1 MIFNYNRDEGSD
13 VMKRYAIVHK
23 LDELSLN
30 IYERLRKELDDIYT
44 YDEENPELVISV
56 GGDGSMLYSVHKYEH
71 MLDEVSFIGLHSGT
85 LGFLTDY
92 QKEELDVFINDLKT
106 KEIEY
111 YNRHLLQVKIG
122 DEIYHALNEFRIEN
136 NMRAQ
141 VLDVYINDEYLE
153 TFRGNGLCVSTT
165 SGSTAYNKSLGGA
178 ILYSDVGMM
187 QLSEIAGIHHN
198 AYRSLGSSLVLDKK
212 YTIRFESLDYK
223 HAVLGIDHLVLDL
236 KQPSS
241 IEVKVAMKTARFA
254 ELKQV
259 SLIER
264 LKRAYL

>member
-1 MIFNYNRDEGSD
+1 
-13 VMKRYAIVHK
+13 
-23 LDELSLN
+23 
-30 IYERLRKELDDIYT
+30 
-44 YDEENPELVISV
+44 
-56 GGDGSMLYSVHKYEH
+56 
-71 MLDEVSFIGLHSGT
+71 MLDKVSFIGLHSGT

-92 QKEELDVFINDLKT
+92 QKEELDTFISDLKC
-106 KEIEY
+106 KDMQY
-111 YNRHLLQVKIG
+111 YHRHLLEVKIG
-122 DEIYHALNEFRIEN
+122 DDIYHALNEFRIEN

-141 VLDVYINDEYLE
+141 VLDVYIDNEYLE
-153 TFRGNGLCVSTT
+153 TFRGNGLCISTA

-178 ILYSDVGMM
+178 ILYSNAGMM

-212 YTIRFESLDYK
+212 YTIRIESLDYK

-241 IEVKVAMKTARFA
+241 IEVKVSKKTARFA
-254 ELKQV
+254 EVKHV

>member
-1 MIFNYNRDEGSD
+1 MR
-13 VMKRYAIVHK
+13 KYAIVHK

-30 IYERLRKELDDIYT
+30 IYEKLRKELDDVYE
-44 YDEENPELVISV
+44 YDEDNPELVISV

-92 QKEELDVFINDLKT
+92 QKEELDTFIYDLKT
-106 KEIEY
+106 KTMQY
-111 YNRHLLQVKIG
+111 YNRSLLQVKIG
-122 DEIYHALNEFRIEN
+122 DDIYHALNEFRIEN

-141 VLDVYINDEYLE
+141 VLDVYIDDEHLE
-153 TFRGNGLCVSTT
+153 TFRGNGLCISTA
-165 SGSTAYNKSLGGA
+165 SGSTAYNKSLGGS
-178 ILYSDVGMM
+178 IIYSDAGMM

-212 YTIRFESLDYK
+212 YTIRIESLDYR
-223 HAVLGIDHLVLDL
+223 HAVIGIDQLVLEL
-236 KQPSS
+236 KEPSS
-241 IEVKVAMKTARFA
+241 IEVKVSLKTARFA
-254 ELKQV
+254 TLKQV

>member
-1 MIFNYNRDEGSD
+1 
-13 VMKRYAIVHK
+13 MKRYAIVHK
-23 LDELSLN
+23 LDDLSLT
-30 IYERLRKELDDIYT
+30 IYNKLRKELDCIYT
-44 YDEENPELVISV
+44 YDEEHPELVISV

-92 QKEELDVFINDLKT
+92 QKEELDAFIEDLKT
-106 KEIEY
+106 KEFEY
-111 YNRHLLQVKIG
+111 YNRHLLQVKVG
-122 DEIYHALNEFRIEN
+122 DDLYHALNEFRIEN

-141 VLDVYINDEYLE
+141 VLDVYIDDEYLE
-153 TFRGNGLCVSTT
+153 TFRGNGLCISTA

-178 ILYSDVGMM
+178 ILYSDAGMM

-212 YTIRFESLDYK
+212 YTIRLESLDYK
-223 HAVLGIDHLVLDL
+223 HAVIGIDHLVLDL
-236 KQPSS
+236 KEHKS
-241 IEVKVAMKTARFA
+241 IEIKVASKTARFA
-254 ELKQV
+254 QLKNV

>member
-1 MIFNYNRDEGSD
+1 MQ
-13 VMKRYAIVHK
+13 KYAIVHK
-23 LDELSLN
+23 LDELSIN
-30 IYERLRKELDDIYT
+30 IYEKLRKELDGFFE
-44 YDEENPELVISV
+44 YDEDHPELVISV

-92 QKEELDVFINDLKT
+92 QKEELDTFIHDLKT
-106 KEIEY
+106 KTMQY
-111 YNRHLLQVKIG
+111 YNRSLLQVKIG
-122 DEIYHALNEFRIEN
+122 DDIYHALNEFRIEN

-141 VLDVYINDEYLE
+141 VLDVYIDDEYLE
-153 TFRGNGLCVSTT
+153 TFRGNGLCISTA

-178 ILYSDVGMM
+178 IIYSDAGMM

-212 YTIRFESLDYK
+212 YTIRIESLDYR
-223 HAVLGIDHLVLDL
+223 HAVIGIDHLVLDL
-236 KQPSS
+236 KEHTS
-241 IEVKVAMKTARFA
+241 IEVKVSLKSARFA
-254 ELKQV
+254 TLKQV

>member
-1 MIFNYNRDEGSD
+1 ME
-13 VMKRYAIVHK
+13 RYAIVHK
-23 LDELSLN
+23 LDELSVN
-30 IYERLRKELDDIYT
+30 IYDKLRKELDEVYT
-44 YDEENPELVISV
+44 YDEERPELVISV

-92 QKEELDVFINDLKT
+92 QKEELDDFINDIKT

-111 YNRHLLQVKIG
+111 YNRHLLQVKIE
-122 DEIYHALNEFRIEN
+122 DDIYHALNEFRIEN
-136 NMRAQ
+136 SMRAQ
-141 VLDVYINDEYLE
+141 VLDVYIDDEYLE
-153 TFRGNGLCVSTT
+153 TFRGNGLCISTP

-178 ILYSDVGMM
+178 IIYSDAGMM

-212 YTIRFESLDYK
+212 YTIRIQSLDYE
-223 HAVLGIDHLVLDL
+223 HAVLGIDHLVFDL
-236 KQPSS
+236 KDQKT
-241 IEVKVAMKTARFA
+241 IEVKVASKTARFA
-254 ELKQV
+254 EVKHV

>member
-1 MIFNYNRDEGSD
+1 MQ
-13 VMKRYAIVHK
+13 RYAIVHK
-23 LDELSLN
+23 LDELSVS
-30 IYERLRKELDDIYT
+30 IYNRLRKELDEVYT
-44 YDEENPELVISV
+44 YDEEHPELVISV

-71 MLDEVSFIGLHSGT
+71 MLNDVSFIGLHSGT

-92 QKEELDVFINDLKT
+92 QKEELDTFIHDIKK
-106 KEIEY
+106 KEFEY
-111 YNRHLLQVKIG
+111 YNRHLLQVKIE
-122 DEIYHALNEFRIEN
+122 DDIYHALNEFRIEN

-141 VLDVYINDEYLE
+141 VLDVYIDDEYLE
-153 TFRGNGLCVSTT
+153 TFRGNGLCISTP

-178 ILYSDVGMM
+178 IIYSDAGMM

-212 YTIRFESLDYK
+212 YTIRIESLDYK
-223 HAVLGIDHLVLDL
+223 HAVVGIDHLVLDL
-236 KQPSS
+236 KEHKT
-241 IEVKVAMKTARFA
+241 IEVKVSNKTARFA
-254 ELKQV
+254 EVKHV